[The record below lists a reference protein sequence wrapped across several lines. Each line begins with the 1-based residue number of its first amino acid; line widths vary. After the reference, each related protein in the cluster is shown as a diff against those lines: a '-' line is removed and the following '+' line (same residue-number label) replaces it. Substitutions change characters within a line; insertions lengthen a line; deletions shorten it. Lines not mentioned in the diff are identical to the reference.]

1 MNLTRAAAGAA
12 VLGGLVWV
20 AAAVVAWGEDVNP
33 VAGALGA
40 VLFLLTFGAIGYSL
54 VDRAPVWL
62 RAVVCVATPALA
74 YAVWIT
80 VEAGFATDHLPVLV
94 AGLVLLGG
102 GGLAL
107 ARTRSEPVEVP
118 VRGRRAAR

>member
-1 MNLTRAAAGAA
+1 MNLTRATAGAA
-12 VLGGLVWV
+12 VPGGLVWV

-80 VEAGFATDHLPVLV
+80 VEAGFATDHLPLLV
-94 AGLVLLGG
+94 AGLVLLAG

-107 ARTRSEPVEVP
+107 ARTRGEPVEVP

>member
-20 AAAVVAWGEDVNP
+20 AAAVLAWGEDVNP

-80 VEAGFATDHLPVLV
+80 VEAGFATRPP
-94 AGLVLLGG
+94 AGAGRG
-102 GGLAL
+102 PGP
-107 ARTRSEPVEVP
+107 ARRRRPGPGPHPDERVEVP

>member
-12 VLGGLVWV
+12 VLGGLVWG
-20 AAAVVAWGEDVNP
+20 AAALFAWGEDVNP
-33 VAGALGA
+33 VAAALGA

-80 VEAGFATDHLPVLV
+80 VEAAFATNHVPVLA
-94 AGLVLLGG
+94 AGLALLAG
-102 GGLAL
+102 GGLGL